1 MFTGLIQ
8 GTGTITAI
16 QRKGGETRFT
26 VRPGFTLHDPRLGE
40 SIAVNGVCLTVES
53 FGRGGFHVYVSAQT
67 MSLTNLGDLITGSQ
81 VNLERALALGDR
93 LGGHLVAGHVDC
105 LAGVEHIQQAGESKK
120 FTLVYPEE
128 FNPQVINKGSVAL
141 DGISLTITECGAGHL
156 QVNIIPATWKETT
169 IAHWKKGSLV
179 NMETDLIGKYV
190 QNMLGPWMAERFS
203 QQNQKG
209 IDMDFLRQHGF

>member
-8 GTGTITAI
+8 GTGIIAAVEK
-16 QRKGGETRFT
+16 KGLETRFT
-26 VRPGFTLHDPRLGE
+26 VRPGFVMHDPRPGE
-40 SIAVNGVCLTVES
+40 SIAVNGACLTAENFS
-53 FGRGGFHVYVSAQT
+53 RDTFHVYASAQT
-67 MSLTNLGDLITGSQ
+67 MSVTNLKALSTGSH

-93 LGGHLVAGHVDC
+93 LGGHLVSGHVDC
-105 LAGVEHIQQAGESKK
+105 LAGVEDIQAAGESKK
-120 FTLVYPEE
+120 ITLVFPEE

-141 DGISLTITECGAGHL
+141 DGVSLTITGCGPGWL

-169 IAHWKKGSLV
+169 IALLKKGFQV

-190 QNMLGPWMAERFS
+190 QNMLGPWIA
-203 QQNQKG
+203 NQAQARGSK